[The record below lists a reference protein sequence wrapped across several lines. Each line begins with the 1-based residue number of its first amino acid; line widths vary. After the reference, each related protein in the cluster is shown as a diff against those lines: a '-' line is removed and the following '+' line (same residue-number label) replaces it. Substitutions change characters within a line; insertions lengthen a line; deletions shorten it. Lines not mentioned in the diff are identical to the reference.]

1 MNNFSNL
8 LKIQN
13 LKNQI
18 KVYKELIL
26 HLETITLSYGYSN
39 IPVIGS
45 LGAFSCDLLKEV
57 QEFFNQI
64 KFLNDKPDYDSV
76 NSPLIEIKDL
86 IKAFIDKGNDIL
98 IILKNLKN
106 LLIEIYVSNGNS
118 NNKFKE
124 VSSIVNNLQFNYDTS
139 KNCFSINSERKC
151 NPYVGGE
158 INDILFEFLISPD
171 KNSEVCGYDASLN
184 KLLIKNADLDLS
196 YNILYSN
203 PDIDNRYNVDLNT
216 INIKK
221 LTNFLS
227 IVSNELNNIDSYINI
242 NNTDKDKTAADYNTY
257 KTELVKKLNDKVNS
271 LKLEISLRG
280 YDTDKYIPFLG
291 V

>member
-26 HLETITLSYGYSN
+26 YLESTTLSYGYSN
-39 IPVIGS
+39 IPVIAS

-64 KFLNDKPDYDSV
+64 KFLNDKPDYDNV
-76 NSPLIEIKDL
+76 NTPLISMKDL
-86 IKAFIDKGNDIL
+86 LKAFIDKGNDLL

-106 LLIEIYVSNGNS
+106 LLIEIYISNGNL
-118 NNKFKE
+118 NTKINE
-124 VSSIVNNLQFNYDTS
+124 VKSIVNNLQFNFDVS
-139 KNCFSINSERKC
+139 KNCFSINTDRKC

-158 INDILFEFLISPD
+158 INDVLFEFLISPD
-171 KNSEVCGYDASLN
+171 KNSKVCGYDASLN

-196 YNILYSN
+196 YNIIYTN

-216 INIKK
+216 INIEK
-221 LTNFLS
+221 LTKFLN
-227 IVSNELNNIDSYINI
+227 IVANELKNIDSYINI
-242 NNTDKDKTAADYNTY
+242 NNTDKDKTSSDYNTY

-271 LKLEISLRG
+271 LKIEISLRG
-280 YDTDKYIPFLG
+280 FDTDKYVPFLG

>member
-76 NSPLIEIKDL
+76 NSTLIEIKDL
-86 IKAFIDKGNDIL
+86 LKAFIDKGNDLL
-98 IILKNLKN
+98 IILKKLKN
-106 LLIEIYVSNGNS
+106 LFIEIYVSNGTS
-118 NNKFKE
+118 NTKFNE
-124 VSSIVNNLQFNYDTS
+124 VNSIVNNLQFNFDAS
-139 KNCFSINSERKC
+139 KNCFSINTDRKC

-196 YNILYSN
+196 YNVIYSN
-203 PDIDNRYNVDLNT
+203 PDIDNRFNVDLNT
-216 INIKK
+216 INIDK

-257 KTELVKKLNDKVNS
+257 KTELVKKLNNKVNS